1 VGKYHAMVFFF
12 SGLGLFGDNHFPE
25 TEKAIFYLF
34 TKMYM
39 VMYRS
44 RVAMERRF
52 GGVTCL
58 PH

>member
-1 VGKYHAMVFFF
+1 MVFFF

-34 TKMYM
+34 TKIHI